1 MRRQQLE
8 LITIRAVEHV
18 LSGQTNED
26 SLIEFKATWPEV
38 AKVRQLAG
46 HANSA
51 RGEEIIWIIG
61 VDEKAHALT
70 NPERQD
76 SAQWWAQMSKRFDGL
91 VAPEMMDLVVSI
103 GDSGA
108 VTALLFQTDRSP
120 YVITVPS
127 GGAVEREVPI
137 RDGTRTRSATRH
149 ELLRLLMPAATLPD
163 LSVLDAQLGISEGTF
178 REEKRWTAYVSAM
191 LYIEQGMNSSC
202 FFPAHG
208 MRGTLDVH
216 NATGRHQVFA
226 GSLQSDMQLS
236 SGNSGLEWRSDGAV
250 AKGPTAFDVQ
260 IQTTIKGTIPGNV
273 LSADGYTLN
282 LSFAVAGSDRNIPLA
297 IRLSAPKHFAQDGFV
312 RLKASRTVD
321 T

>member
-18 LSGQTNED
+18 LSGRTSED

-46 HANSA
+46 HANGA

-61 VDEKAHALT
+61 VDEKAHTLT

-91 VAPEMMDLVVSI
+91 VAPEMTDLVVPI

-108 VTALLFQTDRSP
+108 VTSLLFQTDRSP

-149 ELLRLLMPAATLPD
+149 ELLRLLVPAATLPD
-163 LSVLDAQLGISEGTF
+163 LSVLDARLTISEVLAK
-178 REEKRWTAYVSAM
+178 EKKRWTAHASAM

-208 MRGTLDVH
+208 MH
-216 NATGRHQVFA
+216 
-226 GSLQSDMQLS
+226 GSLETHNGTTMYRAFTKGIQSDLRLS
-236 SGNSGLEWRSDGAV
+236 SGDSGVQWRADGAI
-250 AKGPTAFDVQ
+250 ANGPTAFDVL
-260 IQTTIKGTIPGNV
+260 IWTSSDGEIPENV
-273 LSADGYTLN
+273 AKADGYTLN
-282 LSFAVAGSDRNIPLA
+282 LSFEVAGSDRTIPLP
-297 IRLSAPKHFAQDGFV
+297 ILLTAPEVSERHGFKK
-312 RLKASRTVD
+312 LEASRATD
-321 T
+321 S